1 MADAMEV
8 DDFEG
13 RSNSF
18 LNWLKQS
25 ATSISTKIQLAD
37 LRDQSAGRG
46 VLAKQDIAED
56 EVLFTVPRSSILTV
70 DNCELPGDVKKEL
83 DDPWLSLIVA
93 MIYQHQLGG
102 DSRWKAYFD
111 VLPTEFD
118 TPMFWSDEELE
129 YLQGSAVKE
138 KIGKTSADEAFST
151 KVIPLLGQH
160 AKFFRLDGM
169 GNQHLLELCHRMGST
184 IMAYAFD
191 LERPDLER
199 SSSKDGEDGWEEDE
213 GESEALP
220 KGLVPLADMLNADAD
235 RNNARL
241 FYEEDTVVMK
251 SIKPIK
257 AGEEIFNDYGPL
269 PSADVLRR
277 YGYTTPNYA
286 KYDVV
291 EVSLDFIKD
300 HVEDGPQKLQEQ
312 DLDERIQYLDD
323 QGVVDDAFDISRVDN
338 EDGQFPDELCMLL
351 NTLTLS
357 KNEFAKLKK
366 KDKLPKPR
374 LEPAAARLL
383 SDICQKRVT
392 NYCKWSGEEA
402 KTLEAVNSKTARRK
416 RMALQVLKGEKE
428 VLDEAILALSKQFS
442 QTADSS
448 KRKAENDVAVNG
460 KKQRA
465 G

>member
-1 MADAMEV
+1 MADDMEV
-8 DDFEG
+8 DDLEG

-25 ATSISTKIQLAD
+25 ATTISTKIQLAD

-56 EVLFTVPRSSILTV
+56 EVLFTIRRSSILTV
-70 DNCELPGDVKKEL
+70 DNSELPGDVKKQL

-93 MIYQHQLGG
+93 MIYEHQLGG

-129 YLQGSAVKE
+129 YLRGSAVKE

-151 KVIPLLGQH
+151 KIIPLLGQH
-160 AKFFRLDGM
+160 AKVFRLDGM
-169 GNQHLLELCHRMGST
+169 SNQQLLELCHRMGST

-191 LERPDLER
+191 LETSDLER
-199 SSSKDGEDGWEEDE
+199 SSSKHGEDGWEEDE
-213 GESEALP
+213 EESQALS
-220 KGLVPLADMLNADAD
+220 KGMVPLADMLNADAD

-241 FYEEDTVVMK
+241 FYEEDKVVMK

-277 YGYTTPNYA
+277 YGYTTPNYE

-300 HVEDGPQKLQEQ
+300 HVKDGPQKLQEQ
-312 DLDERIQYLDD
+312 DLDERIRYLDE
-323 QGVVDDAFDISRVDN
+323 QGVVDDAFDISRADN
-338 EDGQFPDELCMLL
+338 EDGQFPDELCMLF
-351 NTLTLS
+351 NTLALS
-357 KNEFAKLKK
+357 RDEFAKLKK
-366 KDKLPKPR
+366 KDKLPR
-374 LEPAAARLL
+374 SELEPAAARLL
-383 SDICQKRVT
+383 SDICQERLT
-392 NYCKWSGEEA
+392 TYCQWSEEEF
-402 KTLEAVNSKTARRK
+402 KTLDTDNSKTARRK

-428 VLDEAILALSKQFS
+428 VLGEAILALSNQFP
-442 QTADSS
+442 QTVNSS
-448 KRKAENDVAVNG
+448 KRKAGNEDAVNG
-460 KKQRA
+460 KKPRA